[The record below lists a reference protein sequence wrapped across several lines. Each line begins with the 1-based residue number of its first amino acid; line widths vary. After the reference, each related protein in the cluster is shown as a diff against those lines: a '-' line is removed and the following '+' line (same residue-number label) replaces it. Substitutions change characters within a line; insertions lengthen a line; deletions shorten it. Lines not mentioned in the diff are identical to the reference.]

1 MERQPMLTPF
11 RVTAIE
17 TFDSVER
24 DQETGKEIESQ
35 FHVVVMKTL
44 TQRINDQGNLTDEY
58 RSVRKI
64 VNNATLE
71 DVKADFPEG
80 ATIPMS
86 QYILV
91 KNRRME
97 KGKPT
102 SRTWEY
108 YDRDGEKKSRKIDFE
123 YEAVNPLIVKQLEQ
137 RDEAL
142 RQRLQQR
149 TQQVS
154 APEVSDEV
162 GAPVG
167 AEA

>member
-11 RVTAIE
+11 RVTEIE

-35 FHVVVMKTL
+35 FHVVILKTL

-64 VNNATLE
+64 VNNATLD
-71 DVKADFPEG
+71 DVKADFPIG
-80 ATIPMS
+80 ATIPQT

-91 KNRRME
+91 KNQRP
-97 KGKPT
+97 KA
-102 SRTWEY
+102 RTWEY
-108 YDRDGEKKSRKIDFE
+108 YDRNGEKTSRKIDYE

-142 RQRLQQR
+142 RQRLQQS
-149 TQQVS
+149 TQRHTPANV
-154 APEVSDEV
+154 PDEV
-162 GAPVG
+162 GAPEG